1 MIFFDKAAG
10 FWFREKAVTAQAV
23 RTSSKKTQPKMWQF
37 PEQLPFFNILLA
49 IILIFLCFKSLE
61 SIKDKVWSWWM
72 HHPIFPLPPAG
83 PGLRQRGACRLN
95 QSNVRSTAALS
106 GCSPYQSRP
115 MDPAMDSA
123 CLCNYSFHGPHVAF
137 PLISLIHSFTSSI
150 TRFFRSP

>member
-83 PGLRQRGACRLN
+83 PGLRQRGRCRLCWRRFN
-95 QSNVRSTAALS
+95 QMSAAQRHFQGVHLTKVGQWILRWTALVSATTLFTALMWLFLLS
-106 GCSPYQSRP
+106 
-115 MDPAMDSA
+115 
-123 CLCNYSFHGPHVAF
+123 V
-137 PLISLIHSFTSSI
+137 
-150 TRFFRSP
+150 